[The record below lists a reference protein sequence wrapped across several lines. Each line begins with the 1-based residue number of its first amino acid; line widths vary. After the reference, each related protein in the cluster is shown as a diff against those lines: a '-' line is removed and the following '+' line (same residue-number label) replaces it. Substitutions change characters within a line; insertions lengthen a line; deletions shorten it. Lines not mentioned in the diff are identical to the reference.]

1 MLFFH
6 RYLHKTLRVQSNYH
20 LLTFF
25 QSHSYLNEINEI
37 SLKFQRHKFFLQLM
51 YTICL
56 SQRDQLRLGV
66 DECMDRFNPSVKH
79 HCYQVDFVPVV
90 RNQGSDR

>member
-1 MLFFH
+1 MVFCFTWFLCIRFLIYCTPVLG
-6 RYLHKTLRVQSNYH
+6 RNMQTKPNGSIVCSVCYVVK
-20 LLTFF
+20 
-25 QSHSYLNEINEI
+25 
-37 SLKFQRHKFFLQLM
+37 LKC
-51 YTICL
+51 TICL
-56 SQRDQLRLGV
+56 SQRDMLRLGV

>member
-1 MLFFH
+1 
-6 RYLHKTLRVQSNYH
+6 
-20 LLTFF
+20 
-25 QSHSYLNEINEI
+25 
-37 SLKFQRHKFFLQLM
+37 M
-51 YTICL
+51 YIICL
-56 SQRDQLRLGV
+56 SQRDLLRLGV

>member
-1 MLFFH
+1 
-6 RYLHKTLRVQSNYH
+6 
-20 LLTFF
+20 
-25 QSHSYLNEINEI
+25 
-37 SLKFQRHKFFLQLM
+37 M
-51 YTICL
+51 YTVCL

-90 RNQGSDR
+90 RNQGSDRWDEKQSPRRLVYQQLFYSFKSHLSLMLNLRLQEPVTRSLKIP